1 MGIGIKRLFGKKKT
15 ENATAR
21 TPTKSKRVP
30 GTPPTHPIE
39 KKSQS
44 KLSENLPVKKLL
56 DDLNVCEP
64 KDDGKKI
71 SSEFEVVIG
80 ELKLSH
86 DDPPITLPEE
96 LMAKAPDVIG
106 LTPENPSTPHSELES
121 GDVTTIVTTQHGT
134 IEISQERESE
144 LAEISQETESDVAE
158 ISQETESDVAEISQD
173 SQSENLRE
181 GELEVAEV
189 SQESKSEIA
198 EISQE
203 SITDHV
209 EISQD
214 TGPEDSS
221 DPDSRE
227 NSKEMFDPDSLEM
240 SQDGSGSE
248 PLVIWQDTSDSLDM
262 SQDKEGAVKL
272 SPLELE
278 KPVETEPKNEGD
290 QDQITSVSSELL
302 PRRLDLADT
311 VTVSVGQRSEM
322 ADGEEGNEIGSSTKQ
337 NFSST
342 LGGIVARARQYAEDI
357 VLPDAVQCSGAMMI
371 PEPVK
376 KLIPTVGNACIPIMG
391 PRSRDLDKIRPSLV
405 RQYSYYDENFAQKML
420 DVSVPYSRF
429 VPLLRTSLGVAV
441 FSPCLLV
448 ET

>member
-1 MGIGIKRLFGKKKT
+1 
-15 ENATAR
+15 
-21 TPTKSKRVP
+21 
-30 GTPPTHPIE
+30 
-39 KKSQS
+39 
-44 KLSENLPVKKLL
+44 
-56 DDLNVCEP
+56 
-64 KDDGKKI
+64 
-71 SSEFEVVIG
+71 
-80 ELKLSH
+80 
-86 DDPPITLPEE
+86 
-96 LMAKAPDVIG
+96 
-106 LTPENPSTPHSELES
+106 
-121 GDVTTIVTTQHGT
+121 
-134 IEISQERESE
+134 
-144 LAEISQETESDVAE
+144 
-158 ISQETESDVAEISQD
+158 
-173 SQSENLRE
+173 
-181 GELEVAEV
+181 
-189 SQESKSEIA
+189 
-198 EISQE
+198 
-203 SITDHV
+203 
-209 EISQD
+209 
-214 TGPEDSS
+214 
-221 DPDSRE
+221 
-227 NSKEMFDPDSLEM
+227 LEM

-272 SPLELE
+272 SSLELE

-376 KLIPTVGNACIPIMG
+376 KLIPTVDNACIPIMG

-420 DVSVPYSRF
+420 DVSVPSSRF
-429 VPLLRTSLGVAV
+429 FPLLRTSLGMAV
-441 FSPCLLV
+441 YSPSLLV